1 MKKYAFLLMLSAFA
15 CQLSFAQTT
24 DTVTTNFVKNASMGG
39 LMEVKA
45 GQLAVKK
52 GKSISVKSFGAKMI
66 SDHTVANAQLKKIA
80 LKKGYST
87 GMAMPASPLL
97 ANTKGAEFDKN
108 YITMMVADHKKTIA
122 IFENA
127 AAKAQDADVKAFA
140 VKTLPKLKQHLTSV
154 ESIATKMN
162 LTVN

>member
-1 MKKYAFLLMLSAFA
+1 MKKYALLLMLSAFGR
-15 CQLSFAQTT
+15 QLSFAQTT

-80 LKKGYST
+80 LKKGYAT

-127 AAKAQDADVKAFA
+127 AANAQDADVKAFA